1 MKIVYKI
8 FDASYKPLM
17 HYQENF
23 ILKDKIK
30 ANVQFV
36 NAFNVNEKNIKLKGG
51 HSNGAT
57 LLRKVKWNAKYK
69 NLDRIGITYNVKDKL
84 STE

>member
-1 MKIVYKI
+1 MN
-8 FDASYKPLM
+8 
-17 HYQENF
+17 YQDNF

-36 NAFNVNEKNIKLKGG
+36 NAFNVNEKIIKLKGR
-51 HSNGAT
+51 HSNGTT

-69 NLDRIGITYNVKDKL
+69 NLNSVGIMYNLKDKL